1 MRPKPGQKER
11 NQCLTLSINRR
22 DIMNTTTIKKRKD
35 LACKVPNKMNYEEIN
50 ILISTAINFCSLH
63 K

>member
-1 MRPKPGQKER
+1 
-11 NQCLTLSINRR
+11 
-22 DIMNTTTIKKRKD
+22 MNTTTIKKRKD